1 MRFTKTLSTAAFI
14 TISVFSA
21 FADSGFQCASCHEK
35 PSDVLQSKH
44 IQVQD
49 FHSCF
54 SCHIEDK
61 EFKLS
66 NTLHSAHFTH
76 MDIDNA
82 ACVSCHIE
90 ENGAIRVDTKNNFT
104 ADTESALTAFK
115 SFYQT
120 GTLANSHKNAGL
132 SCDACHKAYDYDEAD
147 SMSSKCVNCH
157 GSYEELAKITEDTEY
172 DANPHKSH
180 YPTLA
185 CTKCHSAHSQFQD
198 FCSKCHQWNYSWKQK
213 VNK

>member
-54 SCHIEDK
+54 
-61 EFKLS
+61 
-66 NTLHSAHFTH
+66 
-76 MDIDNA
+76 
-82 ACVSCHIE
+82 SCHIE